1 MTNLSFVLM
10 IQSTPLLKKD
20 RFLVQLTKLED
31 APTTTISAEQ
41 IASMWEKVNKDKLVQ
56 YKLKVDLA
64 QDVMQIVADCAAK
77 DP

>member
-1 MTNLSFVLM
+1 M

-31 APTTTISAEQ
+31 APTTSISAGQ

-64 QDVMQIVADCAAK
+64 
-77 DP
+77 